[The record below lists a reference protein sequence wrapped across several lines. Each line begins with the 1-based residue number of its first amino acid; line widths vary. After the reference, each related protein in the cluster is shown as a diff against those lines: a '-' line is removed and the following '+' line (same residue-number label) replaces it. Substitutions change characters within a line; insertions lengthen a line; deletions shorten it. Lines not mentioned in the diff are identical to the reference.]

1 MEKKGKILIVDDND
15 DILFTL
21 RLLLRSFVAEV
32 VTTNDPGQIPRL
44 YRAHQPDCVLL
55 DMNFH
60 RDHMDC
66 EEGFYWLDYLRRMDP
81 DAVVV
86 MMTAFGDVENAV
98 RSIKNGAL
106 DFVVK
111 PWDNQ
116 KLLDIVLPGIKVG
129 AARREAAAH
138 EQQRQSA
145 ALAMA
150 GTSLIGQS
158 DCMKEVCQ
166 VVQRVAPTEANI
178 LILGENGTGKDV
190 VAHMIWQ
197 FSKRSEKPFES
208 VDLASLP
215 ENLFESEVF
224 GHEKGAFT
232 DAHMPKAG
240 RLEAASGG
248 TLFLDEIGNL
258 TPVMQSKLLT
268 VLETGRVS
276 RVGSTQTSKIDVRL
290 ICATNADLHEEVRRG
305 RFRQDLLYRIN
316 TIEITLPP
324 LRQRG
329 NDILLLADHFT
340 QLYARKYNKE
350 IKGIS
355 SEAQKKLL
363 TYRWPGNVRELRH
376 AMERAV
382 LMCNEN
388 AIISRDFSFEDEEHK
403 RHTEVL
409 NLDQLESQA
418 IQRAIELSNGN
429 LSEAADMLGI
439 TRYALYR
446 KMK

>member
-129 AARREAAAH
+129 AARRQAAAH

-305 RFRQDLLYRIN
+305 RFRQDLL
-316 TIEITLPP
+316 
-324 LRQRG
+324 
-329 NDILLLADHFT
+329 
-340 QLYARKYNKE
+340 RKYNKE

>member
-1 MEKKGKILIVDDND
+1 MPNKGKILIVDDNE

-21 RLLLRSFVAEV
+21 RLLLRSTLDEV
-32 VTTNDPGQIPRL
+32 ITTTEPDEIPRL
-44 YRAHQPDCVLL
+44 YKEHQPDCVLL

-60 RDHMDC
+60 RDKMDC
-66 EEGFYWLDYLRRMDP
+66 EEGFYWLEQLLKIDP
-81 DAVVV
+81 EAIIV

-98 RSIKNGAL
+98 RAMKAGATN
-106 DFVVK
+106 FVTK
-111 PWDNQ
+111 PWDNH
-116 KLLDIVLPGIKVG
+116 KLVSTLFDCIKVG
-129 AARREAAAH
+129 LSRHEAA
-138 EQQRQSA
+138 ELELQKKNA

-158 DCMKEVCQ
+158 ESMKQVCEQ
-166 VVQRVAPTEANI
+166 IKKVAPTEANV

-190 VAHMIWQ
+190 VAHMISL
-197 FSKRSEKPFES
+197 FSKRSEKPFIS
-208 VDLASLP
+208 VDLATLP

-224 GHEKGAFT
+224 GYEKGAFT
-232 DAHMPKAG
+232 DAHQSKEG

-258 TPVMQSKLLT
+258 TPMMQSKLLT
-268 VLETGRVS
+268 ALDSHKVS
-276 RVGSTQTSKIDVRL
+276 RLGSTKIRSIDVRL
-290 ICATNADLHEEVRRG
+290 ICATDADLHEEVRHG
-305 RFRQDLLYRIN
+305 RFRQDLLYRNN

-324 LRQRG
+324 LRERG
-329 NDILLLADHFT
+329 NDILLLADHFVNVF
-340 QLYARKYNKE
+340 ARKYDKE

-363 TYRWPGNVRELRH
+363 AYQWPGNVRELLH
-376 AMERAV
+376 AVERAV
-382 LMCNEN
+382 LMCREKS
-388 AIISRDFSFEDEEHK
+388 IISKDFALEDDRHR

-409 NLDQLESQA
+409 NLDQLESKA
-418 IQRAIELSNGN
+418 IKRAIELSNGN